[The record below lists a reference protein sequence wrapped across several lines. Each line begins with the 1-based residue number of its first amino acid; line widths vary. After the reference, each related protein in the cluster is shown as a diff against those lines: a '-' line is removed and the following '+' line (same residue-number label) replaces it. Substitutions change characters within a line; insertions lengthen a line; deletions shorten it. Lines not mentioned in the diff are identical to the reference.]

1 MSWSKRMVGDEEF
14 CYGSISVQGS
24 FFFLLLLYFLS
35 FILPLKQNYHPFNTQ
50 ISQRRLIDIEVQHA
64 C

>member
-14 CYGSISVQGS
+14 CYGSILFKGL
-24 FFFLLLLYFLS
+24 FFFLLLLYFFS
-35 FILPLKQNYHPFNTQ
+35 FILPLKQNFHPFNIH
-50 ISQRRLIDIEVQHA
+50 ISQRRLIDIEVQQV